1 MISTTKVKILIVD
14 DDEDILEFT
23 RYNLA
28 KEGFEVITAING
40 QQAIKIA
47 KDEDPQLIILD
58 VMMPVMDGIE
68 TCRQLREKSQFQNTI
83 IIFLTARGEEYSEL
97 AGFDVGADDYI
108 SKPIKPRILLARINN
123 LLKLRY
129 DGKDSESDVR
139 EFKNIKINLAKR
151 LVLVGDSK
159 IDLPKKQFSI
169 LKLLSGQPERFYTR
183 DEIFSKVWGEEV
195 IVGERTLDVHIR
207 KLREKI
213 GKEFIKTSKGIGYA
227 FIAEALDE

>member
-1 MISTTKVKILIVD
+1 MSYKNIKILVVD

-40 QQAIKIA
+40 QQAIEVA
-47 KDEDPQLIILD
+47 KSENPHLIILD

-68 TCRQLREKSQFQNTI
+68 TCRRLREKSQFQDTI

-123 LLKLRY
+123 MLKLRL
-129 DGKDSESDVR
+129 DNKEKVDDVR
-139 EFKNIKINLAKR
+139 EFKDMSIDIAKR
-151 LVLVGDSK
+151 RVVVNGKK
-159 IDLPKKQFSI
+159 IDLPKKQFGI
-169 LKLLSGQPERFYTR
+169 LKLLSSQPERYFTR
-183 DEIFSKVWGEEV
+183 DEIFSKVWGEDV

-213 GKEFIKTSKGIGYA
+213 GKNFIKTSKGIGYA
-227 FIAEALDE
+227 FIAESE

>member
-1 MISTTKVKILIVD
+1 MAYTDIKILIVD

-23 RYNLA
+23 RYNLS
-28 KEGFEVITAING
+28 KEGFDVITAING
-40 QQAIKIA
+40 KQAIDIA
-47 KDEDPQLIILD
+47 QSENPNLIILD

-68 TCRQLREKSQFQNTI
+68 ACRRLKEKKQFQDTI

-108 SKPIKPRILLARINN
+108 SKPIKPRILLARIKN

-129 DGKDSESDVR
+129 DGKQQVDEIR
-139 EFKNIKINLAKR
+139 EFRDIKIDIGR
-151 LVLVGDSK
+151 RQVTVTGDK
-159 IDLPKKQFSI
+159 IDLPKKQFGI
-169 LKLLSGQPERFYTR
+169 LKLLSSKPERYYTR
-183 DEIFSKVWGEEV
+183 EEIFGKVWGEEV

-213 GKEFIKTSKGIGYA
+213 GKQFIKTSKGIGYA
-227 FIAEALDE
+227 FVAETLES

>member
-1 MISTTKVKILIVD
+1 MMSNNKVKILVVD

-28 KEGFEVITAING
+28 KEGFDVITAING
-40 QQAIKIA
+40 QQALKIA
-47 KDEDPQLIILD
+47 KDENPPLIVLD
-58 VMMPVMDGIE
+58 VMMPIMDGIE
-68 TCRQLREKSQFQNTI
+68 TCRQLREKSQFKNTI

-123 LLKLRY
+123 LLKLRL
-129 DGKDSESDVR
+129 DGKEDKLDIR
-139 EFKNIKINLAKR
+139 EFKNIKINIVKR
-151 LVLVGDSK
+151 LVIVGDEK

-169 LKLLSGQPERFYTR
+169 LKLLSSQPERFYTR
-183 DEIFSKVWGEEV
+183 DEIFMKVWGEEV

-213 GKEFIKTSKGIGYA
+213 GKDFIKTSKGIGYA
-227 FIAEALDE
+227 FIAEDVQ

>member
-1 MISTTKVKILIVD
+1 MMSYKNIKILVVD

-40 QQAIKIA
+40 QQAIEVA
-47 KDEDPQLIILD
+47 KSENPHLIILD

-68 TCRQLREKSQFQNTI
+68 TCRRLREKSQFQDTI

-123 LLKLRY
+123 MLKLRL
-129 DGKDSESDVR
+129 DNKEKVDDVR
-139 EFKNIKINLAKR
+139 EFKDMSIDIAKR
-151 LVLVGDSK
+151 RVVVNGKK
-159 IDLPKKQFSI
+159 IDLPKKQFGI
-169 LKLLSGQPERFYTR
+169 LKLLSSQPERYFTR
-183 DEIFSKVWGEEV
+183 DEIFSKVWGEDV

-213 GKEFIKTSKGIGYA
+213 GKNFIKTSKGIGYA
-227 FIAEALDE
+227 FIAESE